1 MKSKYKYLLCFTVV
15 LLILWSSMGTK
26 TTYSK
31 TSQLKLISKEVEL
44 DTIKQDSY
52 KRSNIQFLKMK
63 KEPLLISKIK
73 TSTKNINI
81 QQTLQYFPKGDTLFI
96 PLVFHTKI
104 KVGNIQ
110 ETITLYGNFPEKE
123 ITIPVSGYIK

>member
-15 LLILWSSMGTK
+15 LLMLWSSTGTK

-81 QQTLQYFPKGDTLFI
+81 QQTLQYFPRGDTLFI